1 MMADKGKGRSAM
13 FWKCPQCHGDLAAA
27 PDSLACAA
35 CDRRYPVVAE
45 LPDFRLGRPAW
56 IDFDRDRD
64 RALAVDALIRAE
76 GLEAGIANVFEISRR
91 FDPAKIRFRTRQ
103 VLAGADKYDRQ
114 IEGWLAATRDRPLLE
129 VGVGPGQMSV
139 ALARRGIAVH
149 GIDVSMEWLVV
160 AKHWLRQVGVEPQL
174 ATAMAEDLPVA
185 DGAVASYVSLDVIE
199 HVGDQA
205 RYVREMARVL
215 KPGGRYALVTPNRYS
230 LAPEPHVGVWGVG
243 YMPRPMQI
251 AWVRRRTG
259 TDYTFTR
266 LLSTAETRRL
276 FRNQAGLEPDLH
288 FPPIAA
294 EEIALFPPFKARL
307 ARIYNRISAGR
318 AFGWIAPLT
327 GTHYQITGSR
337 PAAASPGGSPR

>member
-1 MMADKGKGRSAM
+1 M
-13 FWKCPQCHGDLAAA
+13 FWKCPQCRGDLAATA
-27 PDSLACAA
+27 DALACAA
-35 CDRRYPVVAE
+35 CGRAYPVVAE
-45 LPDFRLGRPAW
+45 LPDLRLGRPAW
-56 IDFDRDRD
+56 IDFGRDRD

-76 GLEAGIANVFEISRR
+76 GLEAGIADVFRTSRG
-91 FDPAKIRFRTRQ
+91 FDAAKSRFRTRQ

-114 IEGWLAATRDRPLLE
+114 IDGWLAATRTMPLLE

-149 GIDVSMEWLVV
+149 GIDVSMEWLMV
-160 AKHWLRQVGVEPQL
+160 AKHWLRQNGIAPQL

-185 DGAVASYVSLDVIE
+185 DGSVASYVSLDVIE

-215 KPGGRYALVTPNRYS
+215 APGGRYALVTPNRFS

-243 YMPRPMQI
+243 YLPRPLQI
-251 AWVRRRTG
+251 SWVRARTG

-266 LLSTAETRRL
+266 LLSPGAARRL
-276 FRNQAGLEPDLH
+276 FRREAGLDPDLH

-307 ARIYNRISAGR
+307 ARAYNRISAWR
-318 AFGWIAPLT
+318 AFRRIAPLT
-327 GTHYQITGSR
+327 GAYYRITGSR
-337 PAAASPGGSPR
+337 PATPAPQGTPR